1 MVTYLSAKWSEVIL
15 KLHTHTHTQNV
26 LLYVL
31 LCVLYG
37 KNPYCLL
44 IMLSIEHVL
53 YIHVCVCYVNKSE
66 IN

>member
-1 MVTYLSAKWSEVIL
+1 MDFSAKRSEGLL
-15 KLHTHTHTQNV
+15 KLYTHTQNV

-37 KNPYCLL
+37 KNLYCLL

-53 YIHVCVCYVNKSE
+53 DIHTCICLLCK
-66 IN
+66 

>member
-1 MVTYLSAKWSEVIL
+1 MDFSAKRSEVLL
-15 KLHTHTHTQNV
+15 KLHTHTQNV

-37 KNPYCLL
+37 KNLYCLL

-53 YIHVCVCYVNKSE
+53 DIHTCICLLCT
-66 IN
+66 

>member
-1 MVTYLSAKWSEVIL
+1 MDFSAKRSEVLL
-15 KLHTHTHTQNV
+15 KLHTHTQNV

-37 KNPYCLL
+37 KNISCLL

-53 YIHVCVCYVNKSE
+53 DIHTCICLLCK
-66 IN
+66 